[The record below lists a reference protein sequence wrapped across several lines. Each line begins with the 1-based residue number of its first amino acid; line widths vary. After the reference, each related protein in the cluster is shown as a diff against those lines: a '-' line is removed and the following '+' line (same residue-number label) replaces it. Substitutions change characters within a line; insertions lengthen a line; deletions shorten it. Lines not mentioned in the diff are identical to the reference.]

1 MRDSNFVQRGGLWV
15 LAQFVL
21 IPLLAVIVLVARGTG
36 WERAWPAPFARLG
49 QGAGLFMTA
58 AAGILLL
65 TALAHLGSNL
75 TPFPRPLDN
84 STLVD
89 TGAYGIVRHPI
100 YTSIILALFG
110 LAVFANSVLGL
121 VFSVLIFAFFNRKA
135 TYEERMLEQRFARY
149 SDYRKRVKK
158 LIPFI
163 Y

>member
-1 MRDSNFVQRGGLWV
+1 MRDSNFVRRGGLWV

-21 IPLLAVIVLVARGTG
+21 IPVLAAIVLFARQAG
-36 WERAWPAPFARLG
+36 WERAWSMPFAVLG
-49 QGAGLFMTA
+49 QGAGLTIA
-58 AAGILLL
+58 LGAGVLLL
-65 TALAHLGSNL
+65 TAVAHLGSNL

-100 YTSIILALFG
+100 YTAIILALFG
-110 LAVFANSVLGL
+110 LALFANSVLGL
-121 VFSVLIFAFFNRKA
+121 IFSLGVFAFFNRKA
-135 TYEERMLEQRFARY
+135 AYEEHMLEHRYPRY

-158 LIPFI
+158 LIPFV